1 MADEKKD
8 DITAFAKA
16 RLQDPS
22 PRKARRQGRH
32 RNSHSTTAVPELWLR
47 VSERRADHFEED
59 CEVEG
64 DDWYFSGPYSA
75 ESSSLRAEAGEVLDW
90 TLAADP
96 HRATTRS
103 MALLGTARRRR

>member
-64 DDWYFSGPYSA
+64 DSA
-75 ESSSLRAEAGEVLDW
+75 RLVTGRKRGGNPCLFK
-90 TLAADP
+90 P
-96 HRATTRS
+96 
-103 MALLGTARRRR
+103 RRT